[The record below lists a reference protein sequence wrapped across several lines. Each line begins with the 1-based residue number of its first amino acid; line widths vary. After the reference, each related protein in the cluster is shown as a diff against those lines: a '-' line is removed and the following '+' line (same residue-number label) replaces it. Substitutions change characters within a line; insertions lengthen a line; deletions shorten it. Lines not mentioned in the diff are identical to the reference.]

1 LTNPPHLKLL
11 DQELL
16 SFTEAVRQK
25 QSPRLMILMP
35 PRHGKSER
43 TSKYFPAWVL
53 GRNPDWRILLASYAG
68 GFAQSWGRKVRAV
81 LRESGGHFGVD
92 ISRESAAA
100 DAWEIADHLG
110 GMGTAGMGGEATG
123 KGCQIGIIDD
133 PVKDAEE
140 ANSSVIREKNWDWF
154 VSTFYT
160 RLEPG
165 GGLVVIQT
173 PWHEEDLQGKI
184 QKHAKQTG
192 EQWRIIRMPAL
203 SEGEDVDPL
212 RRAEGEPLW
221 PARYD
226 RAALDQIKAVQGSY
240 WFSALYQCRPQ
251 PADGG
256 CFKRSWFRY
265 WTDDGPDLFSL
276 GGRPCPK
283 KHCRRFLTV
292 DLAFSLKKEADYTV
306 IAAWAVSPK
315 QDLILLDLQRERLE
329 GPELV
334 PQIKRMYQRYGA
346 QYVGIEEVAA
356 QALVIQSARQA
367 SLTVRALKADKDK
380 LSRAIPATVRMEAGQ
395 IYLPDGAPWLGEYE
409 HELLSFPRG
418 THDDMVDVTSYA
430 AVEVQR
436 FGPAAEPDSLT
447 ELREYAETE
456 LAAEFFN
463 RAENPVFWAG
473 DDDE

>member
-1 LTNPPHLKLL
+1 
-11 DQELL
+11 
-16 SFTEAVRQK
+16 
-25 QSPRLMILMP
+25 MILMP

-68 GFAQSWGRKVRAV
+68 GFARSWGRKARAV

-100 DAWEIADHLG
+100 DAWEIADHTG

-123 KGCQIGIIDD
+123 KGCQVGIIDD

-140 ANSSVIREKNWDWF
+140 ANSAVIREKNWDWF

-192 EQWRIIRMPAL
+192 EQWRIVRMPAL

-212 RRAEGEPLW
+212 RRPENEPLW
-221 PARYD
+221 PERYD
-226 RAALDQIKAVQGSY
+226 REALQQIQDVQGSY

-265 WTDDGPDLFSL
+265 WS
-276 GGRPCPK
+276 
-283 KHCRRFLTV
+283 
-292 DLAFSLKKEADYTV
+292 
-306 IAAWAVSPK
+306 
-315 QDLILLDLQRERLE
+315 
-329 GPELV
+329 
-334 PQIKRMYQRYGA
+334 
-346 QYVGIEEVAA
+346 
-356 QALVIQSARQA
+356 
-367 SLTVRALKADKDK
+367 
-380 LSRAIPATVRMEAGQ
+380 
-395 IYLPDGAPWLGEYE
+395 
-409 HELLSFPRG
+409 
-418 THDDMVDVTSYA
+418 
-430 AVEVQR
+430 
-436 FGPAAEPDSLT
+436 
-447 ELREYAETE
+447 
-456 LAAEFFN
+456 
-463 RAENPVFWAG
+463 
-473 DDDE
+473 